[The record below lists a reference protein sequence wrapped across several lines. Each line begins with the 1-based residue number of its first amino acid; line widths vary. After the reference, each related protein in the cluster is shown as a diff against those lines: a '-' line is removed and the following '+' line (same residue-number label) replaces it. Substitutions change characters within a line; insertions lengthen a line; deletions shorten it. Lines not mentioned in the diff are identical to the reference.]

1 MTDRGVPERG
11 VTPDRG
17 VTTDRGTAERAA
29 EAAAAP
35 SWESATA
42 GEVLS
47 AYLHAQAGD
56 FLRSLRLHRESG
68 SDVRE
73 AAEAARLL
81 RRAAR
86 RISGALYV
94 YRPLTDTAWSDE
106 LRTELAWLSGTL
118 AREHAYAERLDRLRG
133 ALHRLSGA
141 GGPSDRSSQGE
152 GTAAEFASSGEWP
165 AEGATNGAHAR
176 SAARTAR
183 GGVTVAVDG
192 AGGPSGTAGAGG
204 TAGAAGTAAAV
215 PPRSTRAARRSVS
228 LAAGAPGSGA
238 ADPVGGQGARPGP
251 ADPGGGAEGA
261 AGTSRDEA
269 RAAGRRRGER
279 GERGDKSGRTAKGE
293 KTDRPGRPGAAHQRA
308 GAEDEARGG
317 ALTVGAARA
326 GALLERQL
334 TLARTRAHTAALEAL
349 GSSRFHA
356 VADTVALLASDAPLD
371 EANAARPAGQVLP
384 PLAELANR
392 RLAEAVEALPLIR
405 AGHPYNAEAL
415 VHGLAATSAAD
426 APPASERQDAPWHQV
441 RHLLRLRRYALEVLD
456 QVWQQPDGAGGPG
469 GSGPG
474 GSGPGGS
481 GPGGS
486 GPGGSGPGGSGPGG
500 SGPGGSGPGGS
511 VPADAEP
518 PLSVRLL
525 AAGQAL
531 ERHRDA
537 AEAAAAAA
545 AAARTPRIAPATA
558 YALGVL
564 HADQRHEVE
573 AARFAFGRI
582 WRRVATRAS

>member
-1 MTDRGVPERG
+1 M
-11 VTPDRG
+11 
-17 VTTDRGTAERAA
+17 
-29 EAAAAP
+29 
-35 SWESATA
+35 
-42 GEVLS
+42 
-47 AYLHAQAGD
+47 
-56 FLRSLRLHRESG
+56 HRESG
-68 SDVRE
+68 SDVQE

-141 GGPSDRSSQGE
+141 GGPWDRSPQGE
-152 GTAAEFASSGEWP
+152 GTAAETASPGERP
-165 AEGATNGAHAR
+165 SDTQPVNAAHAT

-192 AGGPSGTAGAGG
+192 AGGPSGTAG
-204 TAGAAGTAAAV
+204 
-215 PPRSTRAARRSVS
+215 PISRSTRASRRSVS
-228 LAAGAPGSGA
+228 LAAGAPGGGA

-251 ADPGGGAEGA
+251 ADAGAGAEGA
-261 AGTSRDEA
+261 AGTTRDRDRERDREEG

-279 GERGDKSGRTAKGE
+279 GERGDKSSRGARGEKGE
-293 KTDRPGRPGAAHQRA
+293 RSGQPGATHQRA
-308 GAEDEARGG
+308 GAEEEARGG

-356 VADTVALLASDAPLD
+356 VADTVALLASDVPLD

-392 RLAEAVEALPLIR
+392 RLAEAVEALPLVR

-415 VHGLAATSAAD
+415 VHGLAATPAAD

-456 QVWQQPDGAGGPG
+456 QAWQQPDGASGPN

-486 GPGGSGPGGSGPGG
+486 GPGGSGPGGSGP
-500 SGPGGSGPGGS
+500 
-511 VPADAEP
+511 VDAEP

-582 WRRVATRAS
+582 WRRVSAARAS